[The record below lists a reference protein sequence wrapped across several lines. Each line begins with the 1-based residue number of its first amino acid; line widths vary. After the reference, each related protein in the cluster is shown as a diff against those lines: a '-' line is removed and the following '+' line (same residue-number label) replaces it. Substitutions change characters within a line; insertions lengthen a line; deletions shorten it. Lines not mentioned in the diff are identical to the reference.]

1 MLSGAPPT
9 KTESCDAPQG
19 TGAGTPPFPALW
31 WCEHMCPGWPRHS
44 AWVSGPGEPASPRL
58 EACAPVGSRRLWA
71 GLAGTAGCQGPPVLT
86 LTFSGHPARG
96 GQRLEAGKGA
106 GTGCQGTS

>member
-19 TGAGTPPFPALW
+19 TGAGAPPFPALW

-44 AWVSGPGEPASPRL
+44 AWVSGPGERARVPSPGSLRTCRVAPAS
-58 EACAPVGSRRLWA
+58 G
-71 GLAGTAGCQGPPVLT
+71 
-86 LTFSGHPARG
+86 
-96 GQRLEAGKGA
+96 
-106 GTGCQGTS
+106 